1 MNKTLLRIA
10 ERRERIIAQ
19 AADQRGILAQNAE
32 PWRMPLALADQG
44 LMVLRYLK
52 QHPEGIVGISVLLVA
67 LRRGRIATWLGRG
80 WVSWQLLQSLR
91 SKQAE

>member
-10 ERRERIIAQ
+10 ERRECIVAQ
-19 AADQRGILAQNAE
+19 AASQRGLLAQHVE

-44 LMVLRYLK
+44 ITVLRYLK
-52 QHPEGIVGISVLLVA
+52 HHPEGIVGVSVLLLA
-67 LRRGRIATWLGRG
+67 LRRGRIASWLGRG

-91 SKQAE
+91 SK